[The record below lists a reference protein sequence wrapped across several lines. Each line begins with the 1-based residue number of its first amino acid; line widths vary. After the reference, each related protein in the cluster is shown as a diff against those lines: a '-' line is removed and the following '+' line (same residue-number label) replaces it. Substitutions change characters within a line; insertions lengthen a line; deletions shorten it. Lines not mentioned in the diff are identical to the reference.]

1 MSEAR
6 DTRQMYVG
14 VAIAFAVMAIGM
26 GVALHNWAIALPFGV
41 LAITFFIISRQ
52 PRAGDTPGDGDDSQP
67 QPPTRAAARGGA
79 GRRRGVTLRP
89 RAPAG
94 RMGP

>member
-6 DTRQMYVG
+6 DTCQMYVG

-52 PRAGDTPGDGDDSQP
+52 PRAGDTPGDGDD
-67 QPPTRAAARGGA
+67 
-79 GRRRGVTLRP
+79 L
-89 RAPAG
+89 
-94 RMGP
+94 

>member
-1 MSEAR
+1 MSETR

-41 LAITFFIISRQ
+41 LALTLFVIGHQKRT
-52 PRAGDTPGDGDDSQP
+52 GDAPDADS
-67 QPPTRAAARGGA
+67 
-79 GRRRGVTLRP
+79 
-89 RAPAG
+89 
-94 RMGP
+94 